1 MRVGLRGLAGTALL
15 AAALAACNSTP
26 GVSGGGPC
34 QLAPA
39 TSLSVVKVD
48 PPSGATGVFAGTN
61 VSVSFNTCIDPAS
74 VTALNFLLAGGVS
87 LVSGSLSYDAPS
99 ATVVF
104 NPTANLAFSSFY
116 TMAVSGVRGAHGE
129 ALATPFGSSFTIQ
142 SAAELVPPS
151 TTASPPGG
159 RYNATQQVTLTCAD
173 NPGGTGCAA
182 THYTADGST
191 PTAASPLY
199 TGPIA
204 IADNATL
211 RFFSVDAQGNAETP
225 RQEIYVIDKV
235 PPALAGS
242 DPADGAT
249 GVPVTKLVTATFN
262 EGMKAS
268 TLNAAA
274 VSVDHGVTF
283 TLTPAASALAIKPSE
298 RLACNT
304 TYHVAIGA
312 SATDLAGN
320 DLVQPAAFS
329 FTTIADCQAPV
340 TAASIPGGIY
350 STAQSVTLSCTD
362 AGGSGCARIV
372 YTTDGS
378 LPSLDPVNGTV
389 VTGST
394 AGPIAIGAGDTVL
407 RFFAEDGAGN
417 REVVRQQTYTVTT
430 TGLTFVATNDGLARG
445 AGPVPAKFVTI
456 RPGGQT
462 HIFFRDP
469 SNSRLYRGTDRGLL
483 VSDGGEAWTFVPG
496 SVPAVLSVF
505 AQGSKIFAGTSGGLL
520 VSIDGG
526 ATFATRNLGASFA
539 GFVNSIIPSGERVYA
554 ATDHGVA
561 VSADKGQTFAMR
573 TTAAGLGSIS
583 VRRLVLA
590 GSALYAATGAGLSI
604 STDGGTTFV
613 NYTTGLAS
621 VSVNAIAVSGATVYA
636 ATDLGLSIYSDDGHT
651 FTVTRTTANGLGDN
665 YVGALAFDGTRLYV
679 GTGTPFSTG
688 ATNSFAISSDST
700 GASFTAHAVS
710 PSHLDLRT
718 ESIQVEG
725 TTVRVGAYPAYYLS
739 TDGGLTFVPK
749 DLRGPLKK
757 ITGSGA
763 NLYAAV
769 ENGTGYGGVA
779 ISADGGQSFT
789 IRGKEDGLAST
800 DVSDVYV
807 DGTNVYAA
815 TFGGL
820 GVSTNGGTSFV
831 NRTLTGPTPSSTPP
845 PPECVYAS
853 GTTVWAGS
861 SGDLQKSVGGAAFS
875 IVQAGT
881 GTGSGIAVSG
891 TTGFYFATTSGL
903 WVSNSSG
910 ASGSFT
916 LKGTA
921 NGLGSAFLSDVAV
934 DGSGKVLA
942 ATNSGLSVSANAG
955 ASFTNVT
962 VPAAPQG
969 IYASGSTWYA
979 STSLGLA
986 ISTDAGATW
995 VSYNGAQGVP
1005 PPANDVWFSP

>member
-1 MRVGLRGLAGTALL
+1 
-15 AAALAACNSTP
+15 
-26 GVSGGGPC
+26 
-34 QLAPA
+34 
-39 TSLSVVKVD
+39 VVTVD

-74 VTALNFLLAGGVS
+74 VTAPNFLLAGGVS

-104 NPTANLAFSSFY
+104 NPTANLAFSSSY

-129 ALATPFGSSFTIQ
+129 ALAVPFGSSFTIQ
-142 SAAELVPPS
+142 GAADPVPPT

-159 RYNATQQVTLTCAD
+159 RYNATQHVTLTCAD
-173 NPGGTGCAA
+173 NLGGTGCAA

-211 RFFSVDAQGNAETP
+211 RFFSVDAQGNAEST
-225 RQEIYVIDKV
+225 RQEIYVIDTV

-249 GVPVTKLVTATFN
+249 GVAVSKVVTATFN

-268 TLNAAA
+268 TFNGLT

-283 TLTPAASALAIKPSE
+283 ALTPAGSAVTIKPSE

-312 SATDLAGN
+312 GATDLAGN
-320 DLVQPAAFS
+320 GLVQPAAFS
-329 FTTIADCQAPV
+329 FTTIADCQEPV

-350 STAQSVTLSCTD
+350 TTPQNVTLSCTD
-362 AGGSGCARIV
+362 VGGSGCARIV

-378 LPSLDPVNGTV
+378 LPSLDPVHGTV

-407 RFFAEDGAGN
+407 RFFAEDAAGN

-430 TGLTFVATNDGLARG
+430 TGLTFVATGLGLSRG
-445 AGPVPAKFVTI
+445 AGPVPSRFILT
-456 RPGGQT
+456 RPGGLT
-462 HIFFRDP
+462 RVFFRDP
-469 SNSRLYRGTDRGLL
+469 TNNRLYRGADQGLL
-483 VSDGGEAWTFVPG
+483 VSDGGEAWTFVLEN
-496 SVPAVLSVF
+496 VPAVLSVF
-505 AQGSKIFAGTSGGLL
+505 AQGSKIIAGTQAGLL
-520 VSIDGG
+520 VSTDGG
-526 ATFATRNLGASFA
+526 ATFVGRDLGAQFA
-539 GFVNSIIPSGERVYA
+539 GFVNSIFAAGEKVYVS
-554 ATDHGVA
+554 TDKGVA

-573 TTAAGLGSIS
+573 TTADGLGSNV

-590 GSALYAATGAGLSI
+590 GSTLYAATSAGLSI
-604 STDGGTTFV
+604 STDGGTTFL
-613 NYTTGLAS
+613 NFTAGLPSAT
-621 VSVNAIAVSGATVYA
+621 VNAIAVSGATVYA
-636 ATDLGLSIYSDDGHT
+636 GTDLGLSISSDGGHT
-651 FTVTRTTANGLGDN
+651 FTATRTTANGLGNN
-665 YVGALAFDGTRLYV
+665 YVGALVFDGTRLYV
-679 GTGTPFSTG
+679 GTGSPFISG

-710 PSHLDLRT
+710 PSHADLRT

-749 DLRGPLKK
+749 DLRGSLKK
-757 ITGSGA
+757 ITGSGT
-763 NLYAAV
+763 NVYAAI
-769 ENGTGYGGVA
+769 EDGSGFGGVA
-779 ISADGGQSFT
+779 ISNDNGQSFT
-789 IRGKEDGLAST
+789 IRGTEDGLAST
-800 DVSDVYV
+800 MVQDVFV
-807 DGTNVYAA
+807 DGSNVYAA
-815 TFGGL
+815 TALGL

-831 NRTLTGPTPSSTPP
+831 NRTLVSNS
-845 PPECVYAS
+845 PECLFAS
-853 GTTVWAGS
+853 GTTIWAGS
-861 SGDLQKSVGGAAFS
+861 SNELQKSVGGAAFS
-875 IVQAGT
+875 VVQGST
-881 GTGSGIAVSG
+881 GLGKGIAVSG
-891 TTGFYFATTSGL
+891 TGFYFATTSGL
-903 WVSNSSG
+903 WVSNTSG
-910 ASGSFT
+910 AAGSFT

-921 NGLGSAFLSDVAV
+921 DGLGSSFLLDVAV
-934 DGSGKVLA
+934 DGSGKVLV
-942 ATNSGLSVSANAG
+942 ATDSGLSLSANSG

-962 VPAAPQG
+962 VPAVPRG
-969 IYASGSTWYA
+969 IYAQGSTWYA
-979 STSLGLA
+979 PTSQGLA
-986 ISTDAGATW
+986 ISTNAGATW

-1005 PPANDVWFSP
+1005 PANDVWFSP